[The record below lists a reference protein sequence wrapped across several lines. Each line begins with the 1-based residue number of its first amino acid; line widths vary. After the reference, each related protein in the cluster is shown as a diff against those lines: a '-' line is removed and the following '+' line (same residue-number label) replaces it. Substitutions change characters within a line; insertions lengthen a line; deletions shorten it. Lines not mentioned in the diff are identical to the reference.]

1 MSWVLGAARKSAP
14 GLLKSRSGVINGSSS
29 KCWQTDSPA
38 QTHDG
43 LGDLSVALHDDLAT
57 GFRDDGRMR
66 NMVIIAMVA
75 FGAVRIAWRMLSP
88 AQPPAFA
95 TEWAADE

>member
-1 MSWVLGAARKSAP
+1 MASAI
-14 GLLKSRSGVINGSSS
+14 SRSPYTMT
-29 KCWQTDSPA
+29 WPR
-38 QTHDG
+38 
-43 LGDLSVALHDDLAT
+43 
-57 GFRDDGRMR
+57 GFAKMTCMR
-66 NMVIIAMVA
+66 NMVILATVA